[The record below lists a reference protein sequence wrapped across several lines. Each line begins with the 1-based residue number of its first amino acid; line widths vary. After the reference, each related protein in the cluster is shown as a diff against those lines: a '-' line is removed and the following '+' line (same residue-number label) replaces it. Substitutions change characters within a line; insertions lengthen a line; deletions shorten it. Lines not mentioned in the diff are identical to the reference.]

1 MSNLTL
7 AYLLIAL
14 GLGLL
19 LAELF
24 IPSGGVLFVI
34 AAGCLIAGVALTFY
48 YGDTTTG
55 LVTLLVVFL
64 AIPLI
69 AIGGLYIWPYTPFGK
84 KLIREGPSADDT
96 VAALPGLAELEVL
109 KGRLGKALSP
119 LRPSGVAEFDGKRV
133 DVITEGFMVEPGQWV
148 RCVEVKGS
156 RVVVRPVDPPDL
168 STFEQADFS

>member
-1 MSNLTL
+1 MSYLTL

-19 LAELF
+19 LAELL

-55 LVTLLVVFL
+55 LVTLLVEFL
-64 AIPLI
+64 AIPLVAI
-69 AIGGLYIWPYTPFGK
+69 AGLYVWPYTPLGR
-84 KLIREGPSADDT
+84 KLIREGPSADET
-96 VAALPGLAELEVL
+96 VNALPGLAGLEEL

-119 LRPSGVAEFDGKRV
+119 LRPSGVAEFDGKRI

-148 RCVEVKGS
+148 RCVEVRGS
-156 RVVVRPVDPPDL
+156 RVVVRPVEPPDL
-168 STFEQADFS
+168 AAFEKAEFD